1 MIDYDGTQV
10 GVVSIE
16 KAKSIAT
23 ERNLDL
29 LLVSSTTSP
38 PVCRVID
45 FGQFRYQQQK
55 KEKQS
60 KKSGRNTSTIKEL
73 KMSPK
78 ISEHDYMVR
87 LTSAKKFLTKGF
99 KVKLTVFFRGREIT
113 HPELGKS
120 ILEKFL
126 ENIKDLGSPES
137 KIMNTGKIFSVIINP
152 K

>member
-1 MIDYDGTQV
+1 
-10 GVVSIE
+10 VSIE
-16 KAKSIAT
+16 RARELAT

-29 LLVSSTTSP
+29 LLVSSTTNP
-38 PVCRVID
+38 PVCRIID

-87 LTSAKKFLTKGF
+87 LTNAKKFLNKGF

-113 HPELGKS
+113 HPELGKG
-120 ILEKFL
+120 ILERFL
-126 ENIKDLGSPES
+126 EDVKDLGNPES
-137 KIMNTGKIFSVIINP
+137 KIMSAGKIFSVVINP